1 MIDEFSINDEREA
14 MNIEQFL
21 SDESWIAATIKNW
34 DFVEEPLNDMG
45 VRLNDQDGAFYE
57 A

>member
-1 MIDEFSINDEREA
+1 MGEEFTKTEEREA

-21 SDESWIAATIKNW
+21 WDNSWIAANIENW
-34 DFVEEPLNDMG
+34 GFVEEPLNDEE
-45 VRLNDQDGAFYE
+45 VRYNGEDGAFYE